1 MCAADSRRF
10 CFAPDGSEVQVSATA
25 TLSAAPAEYTGCH
38 GHESETYCLD
48 PEGNEVQ
55 LVMEAS
61 HGEEGHD
68 HEEEGDH
75 GEEGENCHFH
85 AGVE

>member
-1 MCAADSRRF
+1 M
-10 CFAPDGSEVQVSATA
+10 TA
-25 TLSAAPAEYTGCH
+25 TLDAAPAEYTGCH
-38 GHESETYCLD
+38 GHGSDTYCFD

-55 LVMEAS
+55 LVMEES